1 MRNIGLTR
9 RIKETSETIYCLCLE
24 IFHLNVAADPQQ
36 RATQDWA
43 HRFMTCSQKQ
53 RKRCLHSALT
63 SPEKDCYDHIIT
75 CKNDALQVPVRRTRG
90 ATPPQRV
97 QQHNARGSVIGRCWD
112 DFWWRS
118 PACRRHSRKC
128 IPLMTGGTRWG
139 TEEISLV
146 VVKRVFS
153 SRWLQFWLGL
163 WVWPGYD
170 SGCPGGPGTQG
181 TREGPREATI
191 DILWSRS
198 QWRLSDFFT

>member
-1 MRNIGLTR
+1 MGPSVYDL
-9 RIKETSETIYCLCLE
+9 
-24 IFHLNVAADPQQ
+24 Q
-36 RATQDWA
+36 
-43 HRFMTCSQKQ
+43 
-53 RKRCLHSALT
+53 
-63 SPEKDCYDHIIT
+63 PEKDCYDHVIT

-90 ATPPQRV
+90 ATPSQRV
-97 QQHNARGSVIGRCWD
+97 QQHNARGSVTGRCWD

-128 IPLMTGGTRWG
+128 TPLMTGGTRWG

-153 SRWLQFWLGL
+153 SRWLRFWLGL

-181 TREGPREATI
+181 TREGPREAQGGPRGDQGGPRGGPGPRDPRGGPEKPREGPGGSIGAGAAILAGGREATSLVLEGLHTI
-191 DILWSRS
+191 
-198 QWRLSDFFT
+198 